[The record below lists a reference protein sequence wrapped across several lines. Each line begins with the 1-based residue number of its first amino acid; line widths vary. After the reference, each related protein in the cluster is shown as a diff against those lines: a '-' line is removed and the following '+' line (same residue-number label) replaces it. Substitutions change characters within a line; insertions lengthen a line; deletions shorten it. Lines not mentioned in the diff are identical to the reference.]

1 MMRYCTKA
9 IAALIG
15 GGLLLVSASL
25 WAASVEVRALFSGS
39 AMLVIDG
46 KQRLLRK
53 GQRSPEGVLLV
64 DANSKHA
71 VIEMDGQRHKLG
83 VSRRISSTYKA
94 AEKNTV
100 HLSSK
105 RGGHFVTPARIN
117 GRPVTVMVDTGATS
131 VAMSKTEAIKLGI
144 DYRKGT
150 PITVSTA
157 NGLTQAYQV
166 MLSSV
171 SVGTVKVNN
180 VEASI
185 TDGAFPQIILLG
197 NSYLSKVQMTQE
209 NGVLILESKF

>member
-1 MMRYCTKA
+1 MWHSKRML
-9 IAALIG
+9 AALVG
-15 GGLLLVSASL
+15 VLMVSLSATL
-25 WAASVEVRALFSGS
+25 GAASVEVRGLFSGS
-39 AMLVIDG
+39 AILVIDG
-46 KQRLLRK
+46 KQRLLKK

-71 VIEMDGQRHKLG
+71 IVEMDGERHKLG
-83 VSRRISSTYKA
+83 MSRRISSTYKA

-105 RGGHFVTPARIN
+105 QGGHFVTPARIN

-131 VAMSKTEAIKLGI
+131 VAMSRNDANKLGI
-144 DYRKGT
+144 DYRKGI
-150 PITVSTA
+150 PIRVSTA
-157 NGLTQAYQV
+157 NGMAQAYQV

-171 SVGTVKVNN
+171 TVGTVKVNN
-180 VEASI
+180 VEATI